1 MGKIRRKFEPEFK
14 RQMVE
19 QVETGQVTMAQA
31 AREYQISRSLIERW
45 RKQYRSNV
53 SALADQPSRQERQ
66 LEAEN
71 EKLKAKIG
79 DLVMQIEHLK
89 KTASLGSTAEK
100 RQYVR
105 DHLEQLG
112 SVSKACQVT
121 GLAPSSY
128 YYKPDRSDRQRREAE
143 DEKLRLQ
150 IDDIHAEFPGY
161 GYRRIVRELD
171 RRGIQVNAKR
181 VRRVMGKYD
190 LGPIVWRAFIR
201 TTDSKHQLPI
211 YPNLIK
217 NRKVRALNEVWVAD
231 ITYIRIR
238 SSFVYLAAIL
248 DLYSRRI
255 VGWAISKRIDS
266 ALCVAALRMALDSR
280 RPGPDCIHHSDR
292 GSQYASADYVDLLG
306 EHGVQISMS
315 AKGNPYDNAFIESF
329 YKTLKYEEVHLWN
342 YETYDDVI
350 ERLPFF
356 IEEVYNFKRLHSS
369 IGYVPPNEFEDALV
383 NMKPADRPVL
393 ILGK

>member
-1 MGKIRRKFEPEFK
+1 M
-14 RQMVE
+14 
-19 QVETGQVTMAQA
+19 
-31 AREYQISRSLIERW
+31 
-45 RKQYRSNV
+45 
-53 SALADQPSRQERQ
+53 
-66 LEAEN
+66 
-71 EKLKAKIG
+71 
-79 DLVMQIEHLK
+79 
-89 KTASLGSTAEK
+89 
-100 RQYVR
+100 
-105 DHLEQLG
+105 
-112 SVSKACQVT
+112 T

-181 VRRVMGKYD
+181 VRRVMGQYD

-201 TTDSKHQLPI
+201 TTDSKHQVPI

-306 EHGVQISMS
+306 EHRVQISMS